1 MKASILLKR
10 ANTDEYK
17 IIQTARAAHK
27 SQTTLMLVCKVTGLT
42 RNTNYVLVGTLGG
55 KEIYI
60 LITKCVCL
68 IKTFLYVIENE
79 NSYLK
84 TDSHQ
89 VLCQPQVNCR
99 EKKICKTDTRIKIKK
114 KTQQRKIAKVEER
127 TINQTE
133 TAK

>member
-1 MKASILLKR
+1 MKASILLKK

-17 IIQTARAAHK
+17 IIQTARVAHK
-27 SQTTLMLVCKVTGLT
+27 SQITLMLVCKVTGLT
-42 RNTNYVLVGTLGG
+42 INTNYVLVGTLGE

-79 NSYLK
+79 NNYLK

-89 VLCQPQVNCR
+89 VLRQPQVNRR
-99 EKKICKTDTRIKIKK
+99 EKKICKTDTHIKIK
-114 KTQQRKIAKVEER
+114 KTQQRKISKVEER
-127 TINQTE
+127 TINQAE

>member
-1 MKASILLKR
+1 MKASILLKK

-17 IIQTARAAHK
+17 IIQTSRVAHK
-27 SQTTLMLVCKVTGLT
+27 SQITLMLVCKVTGLT
-42 RNTNYVLVGTLGG
+42 INTNYVLVGTLGE
-55 KEIYI
+55 KENYI

-79 NSYLK
+79 NNYLK

-89 VLCQPQVNCR
+89 VLRQPQVNRR
-99 EKKICKTDTRIKIKK
+99 EKKICKTDTHIKIK
-114 KTQQRKIAKVEER
+114 KTQQRKISKVEER
-127 TINQTE
+127 TINQAE